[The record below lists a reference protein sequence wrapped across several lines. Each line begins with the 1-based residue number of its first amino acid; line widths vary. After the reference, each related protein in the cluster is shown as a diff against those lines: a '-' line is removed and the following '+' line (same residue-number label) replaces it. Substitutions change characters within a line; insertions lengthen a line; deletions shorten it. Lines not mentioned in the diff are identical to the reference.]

1 MAISNNT
8 IFENNLDSNCTESFL
23 DDIDI
28 VVDRR
33 INYILQKTKFNV
45 NILNATERIKKA
57 KKHLNDLIPTQ
68 SASVMDDFFCAHN
81 ALVVEYV
88 EAAYKQG
95 FKDAMSLMFITNN

>member
-1 MAISNNT
+1 MAITNNT
-8 IFENNLDSNCTESFL
+8 LFENNLDSNCTESFL

-33 INYILQKTKFNV
+33 VNYIFQKTKFNV
-45 NILNATERIKKA
+45 NILNATEGIKKA
-57 KKHLNDLIPTQ
+57 KKCLNDLIPTQ
-68 SASVMDDFFCAHN
+68 NASVIDNFFCAN
-81 ALVVEYV
+81 DNLVIEYV

>member
-1 MAISNNT
+1 MAITNNT
-8 IFENNLDSNCTESFL
+8 LFENNLDSNCTESFL

-33 INYILQKTKFNV
+33 VNYILQKTKFNV
-45 NILNATERIKKA
+45 NILNATKILKKIEER
-57 KKHLNDLIPTQ
+57 LNDLISTQ
-68 SASVMDDFFCAHN
+68 GASVMDDFFCAHN
-81 ALVVEYV
+81 ALVIEYV